1 MSATKHRAMKR
12 LPFATLTTMLMGIV
26 LLGCEPDAQSTQ
38 KQDPAGSRT
47 QDRTLEFQVVGA
59 LESDRLDEAS
69 GMQAGIG
76 GVFYVLNDEGKRLY
90 VIDATGRNL
99 GSLKI
104 SGAKSRDWEDITR
117 VPGPEGPL
125 LVIGD
130 IGDNHAARSRPSLY
144 FVAEP
149 GPDRIQGELGV
160 RHRLR
165 YRYPDGPRDVEALA
179 YDAVNERLLLMSKRD
194 QPPRLYGIPLDLALW
209 NHEAEAEF
217 LGEVPGFRPPTRADI
232 LRHPGRGLSVSQPTG
247 MDISP
252 DGRLAAV
259 LTYRSLYL
267 FRREREENWVETLQ
281 RQPLEIIGP
290 PGTHDEAVAFS
301 TDGRSVYVTTERRP
315 APLYRLDLP
324 ADVLKK

>member
-1 MSATKHRAMKR
+1 VT
-12 LPFATLTTMLMGIV
+12 TLLLSIV
-26 LLGCEPDAQSTQ
+26 LPGCEPDAQTAR
-38 KQDPAGSRT
+38 KQEAAGSGT
-47 QDRTLEFQVVGA
+47 QDRTPEFQVVGR
-59 LESDRLDEAS
+59 LESARLDEAS
-69 GMQAGIG
+69 GMQAGSDG
-76 GVFYVLNDEGKRLY
+76 LFYVLNDEGKRLY
-90 VIDATGRNL
+90 VIDATGRDL

-117 VPGPEGPL
+117 VPSADGML

-144 FVAEP
+144 FVIEP
-149 GPDRIQGELGV
+149 QSLHGPDRFKGELEV

-179 YDAVNERLLLMSKRD
+179 YDAVGERLLLLSKRD

-209 NHEAEAEF
+209 NHEAKAEF
-217 LGEVPGFRPPTRADI
+217 LGEVPGFRPPTRSDI
-232 LRHPGRGLSVSQPTG
+232 LRHPGRGLWVSQPTG

-267 FRREREENWVETLQ
+267 FRREGDENWVEALQ
-281 RQPLEIIGP
+281 RQPLEIVGP
-290 PGTHDEAVAFS
+290 PGTHDEAVTFS
-301 TDGRSVYVTTERRP
+301 YDGRSVYVTTERRP

-324 ADVLKK
+324 EDMLTH